1 MFVVY
6 KNVLLVI
13 ITFLCMISLS
23 SCNLK
28 PIYIDKPDGINA
40 ELAAIELEP
49 IDTIDGAEFYY
60 AFSNLLPK
68 SNIMKTKYLLKVKLV
83 NGNFLS
89 VIDKNSDISRE
100 IMSQIIYYQLINIE
114 NNQEITSGSLKHMT
128 SYTITS
134 TPYSSYITN
143 EKTMED
149 LSKQAATELLE
160 RLILYFTNQLKVD
173 RTKNEVVSIT
183 N

>member
-6 KNVLLVI
+6 NNVLLVI
-13 ITFLCMISLS
+13 MTFLFIIPLS

-28 PIYIDKPDGINA
+28 PVYMDRPDGINA
-40 ELAAIELEP
+40 ELSTIELEP
-49 IDTIDGAEFYY
+49 IDTVDGAEFYY

-68 SNIMKTKYLLKVKLV
+68 SSILKTKYLLKVRLV
-83 NGNFLS
+83 NGHFLS
-89 VIDKNSDISRE
+89 VIGKNSDLSRE
-100 IMSQIIYYQLINIE
+100 VVSQIIHYRLINID

-160 RLILYFTNQLKVD
+160 RLILYFTNQLKID
-173 RTKNEVVSIT
+173 RIKNEAVPST